1 MICNRTNRLL
11 NLFFKLSKK
20 LETETQRKSETEADL
35 VARFCNGIFFWKI
48 EKFSQ
53 KFDRMRNS
61 EAIYSAGFYSSPN
74 GYKVKSVESILK
86 VCSEYIQSGAKM

>member
-35 VARFCNGIFFWKI
+35 VARFCNGIFFVL
-48 EKFSQ
+48 KF
-53 KFDRMRNS
+53 
-61 EAIYSAGFYSSPN
+61 AILNLKYTFYN
-74 GYKVKSVESILK
+74 YEILYLF
-86 VCSEYIQSGAKM
+86 S